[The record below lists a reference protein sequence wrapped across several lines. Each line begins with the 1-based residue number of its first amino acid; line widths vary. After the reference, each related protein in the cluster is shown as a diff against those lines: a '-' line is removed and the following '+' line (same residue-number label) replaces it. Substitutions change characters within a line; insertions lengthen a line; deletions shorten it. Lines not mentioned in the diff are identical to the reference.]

1 VSEQTF
7 RFQDTEV
14 KTYWMADEDGSHA
27 IVALDYVCGDPVYD
41 KGSLWLDPDNARVL
55 AESLLLQASEADPDK
70 PDRLAAALELLRE
83 MRRPNHYSCACQRRW
98 AERIDAI
105 LEER

>member
-1 VSEQTF
+1 
-7 RFQDTEV
+7 
-14 KTYWMADEDGSHA
+14 MMN
-27 IVALDYVCGDPVYD
+27 DP
-41 KGSLWLDPDNARVL
+41 
-55 AESLLLQASEADPDK
+55 Q
-70 PDRLAAALELLRE
+70 RLAAALELLRE